1 MDQFYRFNPIC
12 QYIPGL
18 VQSVLAGIIIL
29 KAYQLSGNKG
39 DSTPSKKEQ
48 AMKLDL
54 EFVRNQYPVF
64 QNPET
69 AQWAFFE
76 NAGGSYVP
84 QQVIDRLHYF
94 FKYTKVQPYGLFE
107 SSVAAGEAME
117 AAYRCMAELL
127 NTDSDQLTFGPS
139 TTMNFYVLAQ
149 AFRPALAPG
158 DEIIVTNQ
166 DHEANIGCWRRL
178 SEFGAV
184 VKEWRIDPKSGELD
198 IEDLKDLISSRTRLV
213 CFTLCSNIVGT
224 MNDVSAI
231 NAIVHDAGALSIA
244 DGVSF
249 APHQLVDIEKLGVDL
264 YLFST
269 YKTFGTHI
277 GVMWGKKEVLGKL
290 ESQGHYF
297 NSDKP
302 HYRLNPAGPLHAEIA
317 ALAGIGQYFD
327 TLYEKHFIDANLSR
341 HERGAK
347 IFHLFAVH
355 EAGLANQLLSALQE
369 MPGVR
374 IIGQPR
380 AEVGRRAATIAFI
393 PRKKKPSEVVKRLAE
408 KQIAIRNG
416 HFYARRCVEAL
427 GLKDPDEGV
436 VRVSLVHY
444 NTEDEVGRLIDG
456 LWGFL

>member
-1 MDQFYRFNPIC
+1 MQG
-12 QYIPGL
+12 Q
-18 VQSVLAGIIIL
+18 IIIL
-29 KAYQLSGNKG
+29 KAYRLSSNKG
-39 DSTPSKKEQ
+39 TQRQFIKEQ
-48 AMKLDL
+48 SMTLDL
-54 EFVRNQYPVF
+54 NFVRNQYPVF

-84 QQVIDRLHYF
+84 RQVIERLNYF
-94 FKYTKVQPYGLFE
+94 FSYTKVQPYGLFD

-117 AAYRCMAELL
+117 AAYRCVAELL
-127 NTDSDQLTFGPS
+127 NTDPDQLTFGPS

-149 AFRPALAPG
+149 AFRPVLMPG

-178 SEFGAV
+178 SEFGV
-184 VKEWRIDPKSGELD
+184 VIKEWQIDPQSGELD
-198 IEDLKDLISSRTRLV
+198 IEDLKNLTGSRTRLV

-231 NAIVHDAGALSIA
+231 NEIVHDAGALSIA

-249 APHQLVDIEKLGVDL
+249 APHQLADVDRLGVDL

-277 GVMWGKKEVLGKL
+277 GVMWGKKEVLAKL

-317 ALAGIGQYFD
+317 ALVGIGEYFD
-327 TLYEKHFIDANLSR
+327 TLYEKHFTDVSLNR
-341 HERGAK
+341 HQRGTK
-347 IFHLFAVH
+347 IYDLFAGH
-355 EAGLANQLLSALQE
+355 EARLANQLLNALQE
-369 MPGVR
+369 IPGVR
-374 IIGQPR
+374 VIGQPQ
-380 AEVGRRAATIAFI
+380 AAVGRRAATIAFI
-393 PRKKKPSEVVKRLAE
+393 PREKKPSEIVKRLAE
-408 KQIAIRNG
+408 NLIAVRNG

-427 GLKDPDEGV
+427 GLEDPDEGV
-436 VRVSLVHY
+436 IRVSLVHY
-444 NTEDEVGRLIDG
+444 NTEDEVERLIDG
-456 LWGFL
+456 LRPLV